1 MQRSNSKIS
10 LISTTNSVRR
20 ELDRAL
26 AFKKP
31 PNGPMQDRLTIE
43 ILKINGEDFKGKITP
58 IEAKNLIYQETLG
71 LKRSLLHGTWKI
83 SSKDTQSSHF
93 V

>member
-71 LKRSLLHGTWKI
+71 LKRSLLHGT
-83 SSKDTQSSHF
+83 
-93 V
+93 